1 MLFKELIPANKI
13 KTLLEEH
20 GDILAKMTYN
30 EEEDEYKGY
39 DNVFKHLQAYS
50 DNYNHAQGASVYEL
64 GKGDGH
70 VNGHVKYG
78 RMYPSKKNTNKGLT
92 IANMKRSVKNALT
105 QDVYIDFDM
114 VNAMPVIL
122 SQLYNKHVTDK
133 QNQTKTPTHTM
144 NYINNREA
152 LIKEEMNKSGL
163 DYTKA
168 KDKVKTS
175 GFCKFNK
182 SYVKECDLSKEEF
195 KFNPKKHETKQD
207 SITYEMYELYKA
219 TNKKGSEYCEAIH
232 SAISNEPKLIS
243 GGNKQGKAISSLYR
257 FVETKMMVYLINQLG
272 KEFPDMVK
280 DGEYYTCIYEYDGLR
295 ILKDKITNVQEVL
308 DFLTT
313 KCKNFGFDVVWTT
326 KDHKDETYKVSSWKD
341 YDFTETTNASH
352 AISELIKKWA
362 GLNEDAHVEGGTDVE
377 GYIAKT
383 IAQDFKDTLMY
394 VNESWYSFHEVDGVK
409 RWRQYKE
416 NRPPLC
422 RLREIV
428 QHNSNL
434 LTQFNET
441 DGNAPQKEEARA
453 IHNILVRK
461 CLKVTPAN
469 AVYVFLRELLKRDDV
484 EFNSDR
490 TLTGYEN
497 GIYDAKLE
505 ALRDYTCDDYVTMTS
520 EYHAM
525 PKLKGYRFIDG
536 EGEVVELTEDQ
547 MTEEEQEYW
556 KILMNAIEEMHPD
569 PKEREFMIKY
579 LATVYCEHKPESFCI
594 ALGEGSNGKSLI
606 MKLMQFVLGQYYY
619 NLPVQA
625 LCGRNDLD
633 DGNSAKSALYHMN
646 YKRLI
651 NISEP
656 SKSASINNDLFK
668 QLTGQD
674 RLPCRDLN
682 KSQEQIHLH
691 ATYFMD
697 CNNLPFFKEDAGKY
711 DIKRRVI
718 LQEYNSTFKYGVER
732 DEAKRLYPANEK
744 LKSDEFL
751 KSVRN
756 LFANYLIIKSY
767 SYTNIEDIKTER
779 IKKIT
784 EDYCN
789 ANCTPVKYFNMLFVE
804 TKDKDYAMP
813 TRTKKTKAY
822 TLNAIA
828 KEVHKQ
834 IKLSRERGEKE
845 AYKDLAKV
853 KATLE
858 DLMPFKTPATGH
870 TKYLPGYCLD
880 GEDEDEEEEE
890 H

>member
-20 GDILAKMTYN
+20 GNTLAKMTYS

-50 DNYNHAQGASVYEL
+50 DNYNHAQCASVYEL
-64 GKGDGH
+64 GKGD
-70 VNGHVKYG
+70 GHVKYG

-92 IANMKRSVKNALT
+92 IANMKRSIKNALT

-114 VNAMPVIL
+114 ENAMPVIL
-122 SQLYNKHVTDK
+122 SQLYKKHVTDK
-133 QNQTKTPTHTM
+133 QDKPKTPTHTM
-144 NYINNREA
+144 NYIKNREA
-152 LIKEEMNKSGL
+152 LIKDEMNKSGL
-163 DYTKA
+163 NYTKA

-175 GFCKFNK
+175 GFCSFNK
-182 SYVKECDLSKEEF
+182 SYVSPYECSKEGF
-195 KFNPKKHETKQD
+195 QFNPKKHDTRQD
-207 SITYEMYELYKA
+207 SIAYEMYELYKA
-219 TNKKGSEYCEAIH
+219 TNKKGSEYYEAIH
-232 SAISNEPKLIS
+232 SATANEPKLMS
-243 GGNKQGKAISSLYR
+243 GGNKQGKAISALYR
-257 FVETKMMVYLINQLG
+257 FVETKMMVYVINQLG
-272 KEFPDMVK
+272 KEVPDMVK
-280 DGEYYTCIYEYDGLR
+280 DGDYYTCIYEYDGLR
-295 ILKDKITNVQEVL
+295 ILTVKVTNKQEVIDL
-308 DFLTT
+308 LTT

-352 AISELIKKWA
+352 AISEFIKKWR
-362 GLNEDAHVEGGTDVE
+362 GLKVDSHLQDGTDVE
-377 GYIAKT
+377 GIIAEI
-383 IAQDFKDTLMY
+383 IAQDLKDTLMY
-394 VNESWYSFHEVDGVK
+394 VKESWYSFHEIDGVK

-416 NRPPLC
+416 TKPPLC
-422 RLREIV
+422 RLKQIA
-428 QHNSNL
+428 QHSSHL

-441 DGNAPQKEEARA
+441 DGNAPQKEEARE
-453 IHNILVRK
+453 IHNVLVRK
-461 CLKVTPAN
+461 LLKVTPAN

-484 EFNSDR
+484 DFNSDR
-490 TLTGYEN
+490 TLTGFEN
-497 GIYDAKLE
+497 GIYDAKLKAVRE
-505 ALRDYTCDDYVTMTS
+505 YRCNDYVTMTC
-520 EYHAM
+520 EYPIM
-525 PKLKGYRFIDG
+525 PKLKGTRFIDE
-536 EGEVVELTEDQ
+536 EGELCETPEDEMTED
-547 MTEEEQEYW
+547 EQQDFGE
-556 KILMNAIEEMHPD
+556 LMDAIEEIQPD
-569 PKEREFMIKY
+569 PAEREFLFMY
-579 LATVYCEHKPESFCI
+579 LSTVFCEYKPESFCI
-594 ALGEGSNGKSLI
+594 ALGEGSNGKSLL
-606 MKLMQFVLGQYYY
+606 MKIMQFVLGEYYY
-619 NLPVQA
+619 NLPVQV
-625 LCGRNDLD
+625 LCGKNDLD
-633 DGNSAKSALYHMN
+633 DGNRATSAIYHMN
-646 YKRLI
+646 CRRLI

-656 SKSASINNDLFK
+656 SSNASINNDLFK
-668 QLTGQD
+668 RFTGQD
-674 RLPCRDLN
+674 GFSCRDLN
-682 KSQEQIHLH
+682 KSQEDIHLH

-718 LQEYNSTFKYGVER
+718 LQEYNSTFKFGVER
-732 DEAKRLYPANEK
+732 DETKRLYPANEK
-744 LKSDEFL
+744 LKSDAYL

-756 LFANYLIIKSY
+756 LFANYLMIKSY
-767 SYTNIEDIKTER
+767 SYTNLEDVKTEH

-784 EDYCN
+784 NDYCN
-789 ANCTPVKYFNMLFVE
+789 ANSTPVKYFNTLYVQ

-858 DLMPFKTPATGH
+858 DLLPFKTPANGGNS
-870 TKYLPGYCLD
+870 KYLPGYCLD